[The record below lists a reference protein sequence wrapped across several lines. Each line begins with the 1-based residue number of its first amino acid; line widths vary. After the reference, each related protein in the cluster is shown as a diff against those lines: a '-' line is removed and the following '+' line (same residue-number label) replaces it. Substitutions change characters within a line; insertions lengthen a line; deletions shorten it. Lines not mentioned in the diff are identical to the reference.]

1 MSRVLTVLLAS
12 AIAGVTP
19 VIAPVLPN
27 RPDSVKFAV
36 IGDTGTGDQAQY
48 DIARQMERS
57 RATFPFDLVLMVGD
71 NLYEGNSLTDLQRT
85 FERPYGPLLQA
96 GVKFQASLGNHDPPD
111 SRSYKPFNMNG
122 ERYYTYAR
130 KNVRFFVIDTNLLDD
145 VQLRWLDE
153 SLARAAEPWKICYF
167 HHAIYSSAGR
177 HGSAVDLR
185 VRLEP
190 LFVKHGV
197 SVVFAGHDHVYERT
211 KPQQGIHYFVV
222 GSSGKL
228 RRGDLEQ
235 TGFTAAGFDR
245 DLVFMLTEITGADMH
260 FQAISRTGQT
270 VDSGVLQRRARPG
283 EKLTPPAK
291 GSVAQP
297 AEPAVADR

>member
-1 MSRVLTVLLAS
+1 MPRVLTLLAAS
-12 AIAGVTP
+12 AVAAATLF
-19 VIAPVLPN
+19 AEPVLPN

-36 IGDTGTGDQAQY
+36 IGDTGTGSQAQY
-48 DIARQMERS
+48 DIARQMERF
-57 RATFPFDLVLMVGD
+57 RGTFPFGLVIMVGD
-71 NLYEGNSLTDLQRT
+71 NLYEGNNRNDLRRT
-85 FERPYGPLLQA
+85 FEQPYGRLLQA
-96 GVKFQASLGNHDPPD
+96 GVRFQASLGNHDPPD
-111 SRSYKPFNMNG
+111 SRFYKHFNMNG

-145 VQLRWLDE
+145 AQLRWLED
-153 SLARAAEPWKICYF
+153 SLARAEEEWKICYF

-211 KPQQGIHYFVV
+211 KPQKGVHYFVV
-222 GSSGKL
+222 GSAGKL
-228 RRGDLEQ
+228 REGDLEQ
-235 TGFTAAGFDR
+235 TGLTAAGFDR
-245 DLVFMLTEITGADMH
+245 DHVFLLAEIAEAEMH

-270 VDSGVLQRRARPG
+270 VDAGVLKRRP
-283 EKLTPPAK
+283 TPEEATK
-291 GSVAQP
+291 
-297 AEPAVADR
+297 